1 MIFKRYLPQGLYGR
15 ALLILLLPML
25 LLQLVLAL
33 TFIQRHYDGVSSQM
47 AGGVARELNFVIR
60 LVEETD
66 SFEAARARL
75 STLAVPFG
83 TRFRLIEGT
92 TIERDALRRFYD
104 ITGGA
109 VEEAL
114 KAGVSRPITL
124 DLLGSDNVIVAEI
137 QTDKGVLQVEI
148 DRRRMIASNPH
159 QLLVVTGVTSLIL
172 LTVALLFLRNQV
184 RPITELA
191 EVAEAFGKGQSL
203 PLTPHGAREVRRA
216 GQAFLAMRDRIER
229 QIEQRTRML
238 SGVSHDLRTPLT
250 RMKLALAMAPPGDE
264 TATLERDVRD
274 MERMIDT
281 FLAFAR
287 DEAGEEAVE
296 TDPAVLLHELAAE
309 HRHAPVEIEVAT
321 SALPEGFRVPV
332 RRGALKRA
340 LGNLVENA
348 ADFAATVRLSAGVV
362 ADQLV
367 LSVEDDGPGIA
378 AADREV
384 ATRPFVRLDR
394 ARNQDRGGG
403 VGLGLSIA
411 ADIARAHGGELQLE
425 DSADLGGLRATLV
438 LPL

>member
-33 TFIQRHYDGVSSQM
+33 TFIQRHFDGVSSQM

-60 LVEETD
+60 LIEETD
-66 SFEAARARL
+66 SFEAAQQRL
-75 STLAVPFG
+75 ATLAVPFG
-83 TRFRLIEGT
+83 TRFRLTEGT

-114 KAGVSRPITL
+114 KAGVRRPITL
-124 DLLGSDNVIVAEI
+124 DLLRDDDVIAAEI

-172 LTVALLFLRNQV
+172 LTIALLFLRNQV
-184 RPITELA
+184 RPISELA
-191 EVAEAFGKGQSL
+191 EVADAFGKGQSL
-203 PLTPHGAREVRRA
+203 PLIPHGAREVRRA
-216 GQAFLAMRDRIER
+216 GTAFLAMRDRIER

-250 RMKLALAMAPPGDE
+250 RMKLSLAMAPPSED
-264 TATLERDVRD
+264 TAALERDVRE
-274 MERMIDT
+274 MEHMIDT

-287 DEAGEEAVE
+287 EEAAE
-296 TDPAVLLHELAAE
+296 EAQPADPAALLEELAAE
-309 HRHAPVEIEVAT
+309 HAYAPVDIAVET
-321 SALPEGFRVPV
+321 SALPEGFTVPM
-332 RRGALKRA
+332 RLAALKRA

-348 ADFAATVRLSAGVV
+348 ADFGATVRLSASVEAGH
-362 ADQLV
+362 LV

-378 AADREV
+378 AADREA
-384 ATRPFVRLDR
+384 ATRPFVRLDD
-394 ARNQDRGGG
+394 ARNQDRGSG

-411 ADIARAHGGELQLE
+411 ADIARAHGGELRLE
-425 DSADLGGLRATLV
+425 DSADLGGLKASV
-438 LPL
+438 FLPL